1 VNQVAPERRP
11 RETVSERAGRPSGGG
26 FGRAAGVLCLGIVL
40 CAVAGAFAAG
50 SLWVSG
56 LALVLLAVAA
66 PVWVSVAWQGSLVRR
81 RLDRQVVQEGEPVT
95 VTIELHRG
103 ALPLPLPGGTLV
115 PWPGGEPMAPPRAG
129 GLVERE
135 LTLAG
140 RGRHVL
146 GPACLRVTDPLALC
160 ELRRC
165 SAPLE
170 VLVLPRV
177 EPVNHMALRG
187 AGLLEGRG
195 RTSAAPPAALELD
208 TLRAHRPGTPASR
221 IHWPAVARTGVLLE
235 RRFVDDDDRRPLV
248 VVDTTNPQSS
258 QDLDSALR
266 AAASLCVHLAR
277 QGGVS
282 VLLGEDRRPTR
293 LGPDL
298 RGWTQL
304 HTRLALLPAG
314 AAPASVRGRSPGA
327 LLWVSAAAGVP
338 AALKRATRER
348 YLVSPIGADQANG
361 GAALVAGCGVRPLGR
376 GARRAA

>member
-1 VNQVAPERRP
+1 MNPDQPERRSP
-11 RETVSERAGRPSGGG
+11 ENLRRRAGGLARGGAT
-26 FGRAAGVLCLGIVL
+26 RAIGVISLGALL

-50 SLWVSG
+50 SLWVPG
-56 LALVLLAVAA
+56 LALVLLGIGA
-66 PVWVSVAWQGSLVRR
+66 PVWVSLAWRGSRVLR
-81 RLDRQVVQEGEPVT
+81 RLDRQVVQEGEPVA

-103 ALPLPLPGGTLV
+103 ALPLPGGSLL
-115 PWPGGEPMAPPRAG
+115 PWPGGEPIVASRRGTP
-129 GLVERE
+129 VERR

-140 RGRHVL
+140 RGRQIL
-146 GPACLRVTDPLALC
+146 GPACLRVIDPLGLC

-165 SAPLE
+165 TAPVE

-177 EPVNHMALRG
+177 EPVNPIALRG

-208 TLRAHRPGTPASR
+208 SLRAYRPGTPASR

-248 VVDTTNPQSS
+248 VVDATKPVSP
-258 QDLDSALR
+258 QDLDTALR
-266 AAASLCVHLAR
+266 AAASLCVHLAMH
-277 QGGVS
+277 GGVS
-282 VLLGEDRRPTR
+282 VLLPEDRRPTR
-293 LGPDL
+293 LGVDL
-298 RGWTQL
+298 RGWTAV

-314 AAPASVRGRSPGA
+314 AAPAPVRGRSPGA

-338 AALKRATRER
+338 AALSRATRER
-348 YLVSPIGADQANG
+348 YLVTPVGADQTN
-361 GAALVAGCGVRPLGR
+361 GAAGLVAGCRVRPLGG